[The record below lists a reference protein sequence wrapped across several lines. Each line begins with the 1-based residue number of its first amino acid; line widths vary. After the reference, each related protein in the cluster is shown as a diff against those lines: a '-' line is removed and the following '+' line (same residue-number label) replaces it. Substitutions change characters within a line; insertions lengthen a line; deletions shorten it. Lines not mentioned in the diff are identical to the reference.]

1 MNAADYEFDFT
12 DALEDQALARLR
24 YTDSCS
30 GDETEE
36 EEVRS
41 ERSPATSTSISLA
54 VSTSISL

>member
-30 GDETEE
+30 GDETEDE
-36 EEVRS
+36 RS

>member
-1 MNAADYEFDFT
+1 MDVSDYEFDFT

-36 EEVRS
+36 EDERR